1 MKPSDLAAQ
10 KKAATEEN
18 QRRLDAALAA
28 ASDRTKAFY
37 IRFRIGLDNAPR
49 DLILFGGTTTVHQSY
64 ATAEEREADL
74 PEVNAALDILRIAGW
89 TDSTVSVGDD
99 LTTVVCITWDS
110 DT

>member
-1 MKPSDLAAQ
+1 MKPSELFAR

-28 ASDRTKAFY
+28 ASERTKALY
-37 IRFRIGLDNAPR
+37 TPFRIGLESAPSKI
-49 DLILFGGTTTVHQSY
+49 ILFGGTTTVHLRY
-64 ATAEEREADL
+64 ATAEERVADI

-89 TDSTVSVGDD
+89 TNSTVSVGDD